1 MKKVDDPDRN
11 DIYELESSG
20 RRFYA
25 YGGVIGLNEDMD
37 HPGYGFD
44 GQLPGDPWSFVTQ
57 TCLAGTTG
65 AFRHTRLW
73 CHTDADG
80 RIDCRGSGK
89 VCVVL

>member
-1 MKKVDDPDRN
+1 MKKVDDPERS

-44 GQLPGDPWSFVTQ
+44 GQLPGDPAVCDDPDDPEPDWRPLTEAERRE
-57 TCLAGTTG
+57 LAEEMVRRWKAWGGLT
-65 AFRHTRLW
+65 
-73 CHTDADG
+73 
-80 RIDCRGSGK
+80 
-89 VCVVL
+89 